1 MRTIHSL
8 AEVDSSVPSVV
19 TVGNFD
25 GVHRG
30 HQAILSVVRERASQ
44 LGAPSAA
51 ITFEPHPLACIAP
64 ERAPTPISTLEQKMR
79 LIEDAG
85 IDVLLIQ
92 RFSEE
97 FSRIPAEAFIEK
109 YFVEGFRAQL
119 LCVGHNFRF
128 GHHHRGDVAT
138 LRTSNSNFK
147 VIEVPAVVVGDRA
160 VSSSRLREQI
170 VEGRAREARHL
181 LGHCYEVGGRIVA
194 GRGRGHTVTVPTLN
208 LEPDNKLLP
217 KDGVYMTRVAVEDE
231 AWADALTNVGV
242 RPTFSETE
250 RTVESHLLNRTPPEG
265 ARRARLRFVARLR
278 DEQKFSSADAL
289 REQIEFDRSHAE
301 RFFRRF
307 ENVRQGE
314 SLPYSS
320 QHRR

>member
-1 MRTIHSL
+1 
-8 AEVDSSVPSVV
+8 
-19 TVGNFD
+19 
-25 GVHRG
+25 
-30 HQAILSVVRERASQ
+30 
-44 LGAPSAA
+44 
-51 ITFEPHPLACIAP
+51 
-64 ERAPTPISTLEQKMR
+64 
-79 LIEDAG
+79 
-85 IDVLLIQ
+85 
-92 RFSEE
+92 
-97 FSRIPAEAFIEK
+97 
-109 YFVEGFRAQL
+109 
-119 LCVGHNFRF
+119 
-128 GHHHRGDVAT
+128 
-138 LRTSNSNFK
+138 
-147 VIEVPAVVVGDRA
+147 
-160 VSSSRLREQI
+160 
-170 VEGRAREARHL
+170 
-181 LGHCYEVGGRIVA
+181 
-194 GRGRGHTVTVPTLN
+194 
-208 LEPDNKLLP
+208 
-217 KDGVYMTRVAVEDE
+217 MTRVAVEDE